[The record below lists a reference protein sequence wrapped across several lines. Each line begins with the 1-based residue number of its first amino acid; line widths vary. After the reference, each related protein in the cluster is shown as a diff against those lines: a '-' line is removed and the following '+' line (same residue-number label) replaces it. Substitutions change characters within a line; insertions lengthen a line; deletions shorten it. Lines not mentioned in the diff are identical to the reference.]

1 MAIGT
6 LAAIGIGA
14 AGIGGA
20 MSASS
25 NKKAAKNAAAAQL
38 QATEMNNA
46 LARDIYGQNK
56 STLSPYINSG
66 IAPNAL
72 LSGAIGAG
80 DRTAYN
86 NAFRDYIG
94 SSDYAFRDATGTNA
108 LAGGYAGSGTFQSGA
123 ALKGLQDYRTN
134 LQAGY
139 RSEFNNLLGNQQ
151 ALGLSGASALAGVG
165 QNYVNTISANNNA
178 GAAATANA
186 ALIKGQNNPLA
197 NALGLVGGGLFG
209 MGR

>member
-1 MAIGT
+1 MALGT
-6 LAAIGIGA
+6 ALAIGA
-14 AGIGGA
+14 AVGGSILSSS
-20 MSASS
+20 SA
-25 NKKAAKNAAAAQL
+25 KKGAKNAAQAQL
-38 QATEMNNA
+38 AATESNNA

-56 STLSPYINSG
+56 TALSPYIQSG

-80 DRTAYN
+80 DRGAYN

-94 SSDYAFRDATGTNA
+94 SSDYAFRDATGSNA
-108 LAGGYAGSGTFQSGA
+108 LAGGYAGGGTFQSGA

-139 RSEFNNLLGNQQ
+139 RGEFNNLLGNQQ

-165 QNYVNTISANNNA
+165 QNYVNTISANNNNN
-178 GAAATANA
+178 AAAQANA

-197 NALGLVGGGLFG
+197 GALGVIGGFGLNGGFG
-209 MGR
+209 